1 MLRQRSFFRSI
12 LTSILALAAFVVLAH
27 AQTTLVPAG
36 ATWKYLDNGS
46 NQGTAW
52 RDASFVDS
60 TWASG
65 PAQLG
70 YGDGDEATVV
80 SFGPNSS
87 AKYITTYFRHAFNVT
102 NPAAFTSLNLQL
114 KRDDGAVVY
123 LNGTEVYRSNM
134 PTGTISYTTPASA
147 AASDDGG
154 TWLSASLSSS
164 LLVSGANV
172 LAVEIHQSSGT
183 SSDISFDL
191 LLSGSSGVN
200 VTRGPYLQMNTPA
213 SIIVRWRTDVATN
226 SRVSYGSS
234 PAMLTQTAD
243 DLTSTTE
250 HVVTVS
256 GLSPNQTYYYSI
268 GTTTSA
274 LVGADANHFF
284 KTSPVAGT
292 AAPTRIW
299 VLGDAGTANASQT
312 SVRNAYYTFA
322 GSTYTNLIL
331 MLGDNAYNSGTD
343 SEYQNAV
350 FNMYPTILRQT
361 PLWSTLGNHDTAS
374 STNPPATLPYY
385 QMFTF
390 PQNAEVGGFASGT
403 EDYYSFNYGNI
414 HFVCLDSMTSART
427 AGSPMLMWL
436 QNDLAANTKEWIIAF
451 WHHPPYTKG
460 SHDSDTEN
468 QLIEMRQNVLP
479 ILEAHGVDLVLT
491 GHSHS
496 YERSFLIDGHYG
508 SSSTFTN
515 SMKKNGGDGRPTGNG
530 AYTKATLGPSGHEG
544 AVYVVAGSSGQISG
558 GTLNHPAMF
567 ISLNNLGSM
576 VLDFNGNQLDAKFL
590 RETGAI
596 ADSFTI
602 IKGVT
607 PNAPPTASLTNPTN
621 GATFTAPANITIDA
635 TASDSDGSVTQVQF
649 YQGTTLLGTD
659 TTAPY
664 QFVWSSVAAG
674 SYSLTVKATDNQGA
688 ATTSSAVNITVNA
701 NTPTAPTNLTATAVS
716 RSQINLTW
724 TDNSSN
730 ETGFKIERSTNG
742 TSFTQIATV
751 GAGVTSYASTGLQ
764 KNRTYYYRVRATNGA
779 GDSAYSNVASARTF
793 R

>member
-451 WHHPPYTKG
+451 WHHPPYSKG
-460 SHDSDTEN
+460 SHDSDFEGR
-468 QLIEMRQNVLP
+468 LIDMRQNALP
-479 ILEAHGVDLVLT
+479 ILESYGVDLVLA

-496 YERSFLIDGHYG
+496 YERSILLDGHYG
-508 SSSTFTN
+508 ASSSLTG
-515 SMKKNGGDGRPTGNG
+515 SMIVDGGDGRTDGDG
-530 AYTKATLGPSGHEG
+530 AYHKPGGGPVPNGG
-544 AVYVVAGSSGQISG
+544 AVYTVAGSSGQTSG
-558 GTLNHPAMF
+558 GALNHPVMYV
-567 ISLNNLGSM
+567 SLNELGSV
-576 VLDFNGNQLDAKFL
+576 VLDVDGGVLNATFLNASGTVRDHFTLVKDEPLCPPAPEPGCRTATHSVLAITDAATEKGDRLAWRWRRGQATTPQEFGDPTTDANYALCLYDQRGAALEATAPAGAAHWRLLPGGRFRYRDPDAVPSGIAAVLLKPSDTDTARIVVRGKGTALADAPLPLVLPVTAQLFHSD
-590 RETGAI
+590 TG
-596 ADSFTI
+596 
-602 IKGVT
+602 
-607 PNAPPTASLTNPTN
+607 LCWE
-621 GATFTAPANITIDA
+621 ATFTEARRNHPVRFRA
-635 TASDSDGSVTQVQF
+635 
-649 YQGTTLLGTD
+649 
-659 TTAPY
+659 
-664 QFVWSSVAAG
+664 
-674 SYSLTVKATDNQGA
+674 
-688 ATTSSAVNITVNA
+688 
-701 NTPTAPTNLTATAVS
+701 
-716 RSQINLTW
+716 
-724 TDNSSN
+724 
-730 ETGFKIERSTNG
+730 
-742 TSFTQIATV
+742 
-751 GAGVTSYASTGLQ
+751 
-764 KNRTYYYRVRATNGA
+764 VRAP
-779 GDSAYSNVASARTF
+779 
-793 R
+793 